1 MLGQNSFEQAKIFN
15 EATDIDG
22 IILTKLDGTG
32 KGGIVFA
39 ITNELHLPVIYVTF
53 GEGLEALQLFDP
65 KSYVTDLLSDNER
78 K

>member
-15 EATDIDG
+15 EATKLDG
-22 IILTKLDGTG
+22 LILTKLDGTG

-39 ITNELHLPVIYVTF
+39 ITNELQLPVIYVTF
-53 GEGLEALQLFDP
+53 GENVEALQLFNP
-65 KSYVTDLLSDNER
+65 EEYVTDLLE